1 MVTLDSETAVDG
13 EGNALQALKDL
24 FSTGGGVYR
33 WVRKAGTWS
42 CGEGASG
49 SWEAGVDVDLAAGQL
64 DECGKG

>member
-42 CGEGASG
+42 CGEEASG
-49 SWEAGVDVDLAAGQL
+49 S
-64 DECGKG
+64 